1 MTTGPLSPS
10 APAAVP
16 AMGNAPARKRRRTP
30 SVGRSLWWFA
40 IPALLLY
47 LFIVIWPTIQGVG
60 YSFTDWS
67 AFKRQPDF
75 VGFATF
81 SRVLQGDL
89 GGAAVRTIFIA
100 VITMAIMNVAGLGLA
115 LVLNTRLK
123 GRNVLRAVIFAPA
136 IISSLVVGYLYKYI
150 FGPPDIGA
158 VNAVLHLLGLPQQDF
173 LGNPTTALW
182 IIVLVICWQF
192 SGSAMII
199 YIAGLQGIPEELI
212 EAAAI
217 DGAGPFQRFWNV
229 LRPLLAPAFTIN
241 LMLGLIGGLKVF
253 DQVFAL
259 TLGGPAN
266 QTQTISTLIYQQFSQ
281 FGLWS
286 RSAALA
292 VLLAIGVAVLSFIQ
306 FAVLRRQEKN
316 Q

>member
-1 MTTGPLSPS
+1 MVTNTISPS
-10 APAAVP
+10 APLAAS
-16 AMGNAPARKRRRTP
+16 AGQGGRSNKRRRIP

-40 IPALLLY
+40 LPAVALY
-47 LFIVIWPTIQGVG
+47 LYIVIWPTILGAA

-67 AFKRQPDF
+67 AFKREPDF
-75 VGFATF
+75 VGFDMFA
-81 SRVLQGDL
+81 RVLQGDL
-89 GGAAVRTIFIA
+89 GGAAIRTVFLA
-100 VITMAIMNVAGLGLA
+100 VVTMAIMNVVGLALA
-115 LVLNTRLK
+115 LVLNTKLK

-136 IISSLVVGYLYKYI
+136 IISSLVIGYLYKYI
-150 FGPPDIGA
+150 FGPPNIGA
-158 VNAVLHLLGLPQQDF
+158 VNMLLELFGLPQQDF

-199 YIAGLQGIPEELI
+199 YLAGLQGVPEELI

-217 DGAGPFQRFWNV
+217 DGAAPFQRFWHI

-286 RSAALA
+286 RSTALA
-292 VLLAIGVAVLSFIQ
+292 VLLAIAVAVLSFVQ

-316 Q
+316 L